1 MLRLTEKGLGWFL
14 VGVMVFGSVTFAQ
27 AAPWIGLVKT
37 GTSSQT
43 NDTITLGTLSFSMDL
58 RANTDGHAVS
68 ALQFSI
74 ATAPADVV
82 TYGTT
87 PLTAL
92 NNPFVAADLT
102 GLGQAPTTGSTV
114 NNAGSNWT
122 VWWKG
127 SGDYSAFPEQ
137 SIGTYQFNVSSLSA
151 GSYVFALNNQEL
163 LNNTPGED
171 ITTFAAFGGFV
182 LNVVAVPEP
191 SAWTLLVCGGLVI
204 RWRDRRRR
212 NIC

>member
-1 MLRLTEKGLGWFL
+1 MLRLTEKGLGQLL
-14 VGVMVFGSVTFAQ
+14 VGVMVFGSATLAQ
-27 AAPWIGLVKT
+27 AAPWIGLVKS

-43 NDTITLGTLSFSMDL
+43 NDTISLGTLSFSMDL

-102 GLGQAPTTGSTV
+102 GFGQAPTAGSTV
-114 NNAGSNWT
+114 NDANWT
-122 VWWKG
+122 VWWKS

-151 GSYVFALNNQEL
+151 GSYVFTLNNQEL

-182 LNVVAVPEP
+182 LNVAAVPEP
-191 SAWTLLVCGGLVI
+191 GALALLVCGGFMAAC
-204 RWRDRRRR
+204 RNRRRSER
-212 NIC
+212 